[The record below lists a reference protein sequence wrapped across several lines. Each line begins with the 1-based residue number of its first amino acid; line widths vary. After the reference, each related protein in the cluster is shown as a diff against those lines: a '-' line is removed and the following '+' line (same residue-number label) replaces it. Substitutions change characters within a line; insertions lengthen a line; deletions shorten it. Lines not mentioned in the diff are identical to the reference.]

1 MQRPSRLHWQPIRGS
16 AWLGTAMLL
25 AGLPPI
31 AYSLARDWTRL
42 ADKSSDEAAHFIH
55 QYMFE
60 TSPAIVV

>member
-1 MQRPSRLHWQPIRGS
+1 
-16 AWLGTAMLL
+16 MLL